1 LERQAPVDRDKLSQ
15 SVIWAELSPQE
26 LMWECAKPGN
36 AAAWCEFIN
45 RYDRL
50 IRGTA
55 AIVERR
61 WGQGSLEERDDLTQE
76 IYLKL
81 CANGAQIL
89 LSLRSKQK
97 EAIFSYLKII
107 ATNTAHDYFR
117 EKVSQRR
124 GERVTE
130 QISEK
135 HELPS
140 ASRIDMERRL
150 IFQEID
156 HALESQTQVENGA
169 RDRAVFRLYYKQG
182 MTAKEIARLPNIN
195 LTIKGVE
202 AVIHR
207 LTTRIQEHL
216 AQEKPTDSRLNE

>member
-1 LERQAPVDRDKLSQ
+1 VINFTT
-15 SVIWAELSPQE
+15 SVIWAELSPEE
-26 LMWECAKPGN
+26 LIWECAKPGN
-36 AAAWCEFIN
+36 TAAWSEFIS

-55 AIVERR
+55 AVVARR
-61 WGQGSLEERDDLTQE
+61 WGHGSVQEHEDLTQE

-81 CANGAQIL
+81 CAKGARIL
-89 LSLRSKQK
+89 LSLRGRQN

-117 EKVSQRR
+117 SKVSQRR
-124 GERVTE
+124 GEKLTE
-130 QISEK
+130 QMSEK
-135 HELPS
+135 HERHS
-140 ASRIDMERRL
+140 IARDDVERQL

-156 HALESQTQVENGA
+156 KILETQTQLENGA
-169 RDRAVFRLYYKQG
+169 RDRAVFRLYYRHG
-182 MTAKEIARLPNIN
+182 MTAKEIAGLPRID

-207 LTTRIQEHL
+207 LTARIQERF
-216 AQEKPTDSRLNE
+216 AAVQEIPPRSRLNEAGGG